1 MNLFTEYWIL
11 NQSFALQLF
20 IIRTQWPFTA
30 TNILLRILA
39 TVHGVGQMLSRDPRT
54 KMVDPEPMGPGPWIA
69 GAKVT
74 QSLLNFQIRRKI
86 SISAIQ

>member
-1 MNLFTEYWIL
+1 
-11 NQSFALQLF
+11 
-20 IIRTQWPFTA
+20 
-30 TNILLRILA
+30 
-39 TVHGVGQMLSRDPRT
+39 
-54 KMVDPEPMGPGPWIA
+54 MVDPEPMGPGPWIA